1 MVTARP
7 ALGARE
13 PVDGLAPELIPAA
26 AVDRTLSIPCHTA
39 SPTTLC
45 PVTTEQPVDQPGS
58 ADGAAAGAGSR
69 PRSFS
74 WRSPSSW
81 LPQVSSRPGAGG
93 TSPRQPGPG
102 GLDEREHRLAIA
114 ATVLALGLVTAGY
127 FVNRHSTIEKA
138 RAGATELFVAGLIL
152 IVIMFAGIIFQR
164 ATIVGIASFII
175 GFEMIS
181 GEDIFGAVFLIFG
194 GWILIRNMRRQR
206 AALAG
211 GAKPT
216 RAAKATPTRPAGRP
230 KPSKRYTPPRRSR
243 TAARRR

>member
-1 MVTARP
+1 M
-7 ALGARE
+7 
-13 PVDGLAPELIPAA
+13 
-26 AVDRTLSIPCHTA
+26 
-39 SPTTLC
+39 
-45 PVTTEQPVDQPGS
+45 TTEQPVDQPES
-58 ADGAAAGAGSR
+58 AVSAAPGAGSR
-69 PRSFS
+69 PGSFS
-74 WRSPSSW
+74 WRSPGSW
-81 LPQVSSRPGAGG
+81 LAKISFRPGAAGAI
-93 TSPRQPGPG
+93 PREPGPG
-102 GLDEREHRLAIA
+102 GLDEREHRFAVA

-194 GWILIRNMRRQR
+194 GWLLIRNMRRQR

-211 GAKPT
+211 GARPA
-216 RAAKATPTRPAGRP
+216 RAAKATPTRPAGPP
-230 KPSKRYTPPRRSR
+230 KPSKRYTPPRRSGA
-243 TAARRR
+243 AARRR

>member
-1 MVTARP
+1 MVTAHP
-7 ALGARE
+7 ALVARG
-13 PVDGLAPELIPAA
+13 PVGGLAPEWVAA
-26 AVDRTLSIPCHTA
+26 AAADRAPSIPCHVA

-45 PVTTEQPVDQPGS
+45 PVTTEQPVDQPES
-58 ADGAAAGAGSR
+58 AAGAAPGTGSR
-69 PRSFS
+69 PRSFN

-81 LPQVSSRPGAGG
+81 LSQVSSRPSAGG
-93 TSPRQPGPG
+93 IPPREPGAG
-102 GLDEREHRLAIA
+102 GLDEREHRFAVA

-127 FVNRHSTIEKA
+127 FVNRHSSIEKA
-138 RAGATELFVAGLIL
+138 RAGATELLVAGLIL
-152 IVIMFAGIIFQR
+152 IAIMFAGIIFQR

-181 GEDIFGAVFLIFG
+181 GADIFGAVFLIFG

-211 GAKPT
+211 GARPT
-216 RAAKATPTRPAGRP
+216 RATKATPTRPAGRP
-230 KPSKRYTPPRRSR
+230 KPSKRYTPPRKSR